1 MSNTIG
7 SAINGSSSN
16 LDVPTILA
24 RHGDTHSG
32 DGRHTRRV
40 RRVGIAWSD
49 VPLPTRTLGSLTVS
63 ALGLGCMGMSQAY
76 GPADRDASLATLNRA
91 IDIGVTFLDTADV
104 YGSGHNEELLA
115 EVLRTRRDEVVLAT
129 KFGIVVGS
137 DGRPGGLDGR
147 PERAREACEA
157 SLRRLG
163 VDHVDLYYLHRPDP
177 TVPIEDSVGAMA
189 ELVQAGL
196 VRHLGLS
203 EATAPTLR
211 RAVTEHPIAALQ
223 SEWSLFTREL
233 EDDVVPTARELGI
246 GLVPFSPLGRAILT
260 GRVSGDTPLGDKD
273 MRATMPRFQG
283 ENLARNLTAVETVA
297 EVAREHGVTPGQV
310 ALAWLLAKGDDV
322 VPIPGTK
329 RIEYLEENAAALDVT
344 LTDADVA
351 RLDALR
357 PAGERYPDM
366 SRVGHE
372 TPERAA

>member
-1 MSNTIG
+1 M
-7 SAINGSSSN
+7 A
-16 LDVPTILA
+16 
-24 RHGDTHSG
+24 
-32 DGRHTRRV
+32 
-40 RRVGIAWSD
+40 
-49 VPLPTRTLGSLTVS
+49 LPTRTLGPLSVS
-63 ALGLGCMGMSQAY
+63 ALGLGCMGMSTAY
-76 GPADRDASLATLNRA
+76 GDADRDTSLATVNRA
-91 IDIGVTFLDTADV
+91 IDIGVTFIDTADI
-104 YGSGHNEELLA
+104 YGSGHNEELLS

-129 KFGIVVGS
+129 KFGMLPGA

-177 TVPIEDSVGAMA
+177 QVAIEDSVGAMA

-233 EDDVVPTARELGI
+233 EDDIVPTARELGI
-246 GLVPFSPLGRAILT
+246 GIVPFSPLGRAILT
-260 GRVSGDTPLGDKD
+260 GRVSGDTALGDKD
-273 MRATMPRFQG
+273 MRTTMPRFQG
-283 ENLARNLTAVETVA
+283 DNLTRNLSAVETVT
-297 EVAREHGVTPGQV
+297 EVAKAHGVTAGQV

-329 RIEYLEENAAALDVT
+329 RISYLEENAASVDVT
-344 LTDADVA
+344 LTDDDLA
-351 RLDALR
+351 RLDAIR
-357 PAGERYPDM
+357 PAGDRYPDM
-366 SRVGHE
+366 SRVGNE
-372 TPERAA
+372 TPARA